1 MELHLDFRFFVVSPF
16 FTPRIFPKL
25 IKMLGYGFERFCYFH
40 PRKIGQIDFHVDEH
54 IFSWVVVATKIALHL
69 VSELH
74 VHDSDMFFPAK

>member
-1 MELHLDFRFFVVSPF
+1 
-16 FTPRIFPKL
+16 
-25 IKMLGYGFERFCYFH
+25 MLGYGFERFCYFH